1 MRLLAALALF
11 TQLPEPIRVTSRLV
25 EVNVVARDK
34 NGPVA
39 GLTQG
44 DFILRRSPSPSLPG
58 AKIQSFG
65 FIPTAPI
72 NCLPALLRR

>member
-11 TQLPEPIRVTSRLV
+11 TQLPEPIRVTTRLV

-44 DFILRRSPSPSLPG
+44 DFILRDRG
-58 AKIQSFG
+58 RVQKIAIFR
-65 FIPTAPI
+65 T
-72 NCLPALLRR
+72 